1 MDNVEIT
8 PAILFDFDGTLVDSE
23 NIWLEAKIKALLE
36 LGISCEESELREFA
50 GQNLNAV
57 FSHFFA
63 ASEGHK
69 NQEKLDL
76 FRVNFYQVV
85 DDVALSLVPNYL
97 KEKEGAREVL
107 SRFKEDGF
115 VMAICSNAPT
125 YFIEATLSFLNLD
138 EFVKNIFSAANT
150 DKGKPNPFVYQKA
163 IDVLG
168 LNKKRTLA
176 LEDSKSGANAALAAG
191 IPVILLR
198 NSDYSEAKKGIH
210 YLESIKDLTPNFAK
224 GVLIDK

>member
-1 MDNVEIT
+1 MDTVEIT

-23 NIWLEAKIKALLE
+23 NIWLEAKIKALHKM
-36 LGISCEESELREFA
+36 GISCEENELREFA
-50 GQNLNAV
+50 GQNLNSV

-63 ASEGHK
+63 DLEGHK
-69 NQEKLDL
+69 NQEELDL
-76 FRVNFYQVV
+76 FRVSFYQVV
-85 DDVALSLVPNYL
+85 DDAALSLVPNYV

-107 SRFKEDGF
+107 TRFKEAGF
-115 VMAICSNAPT
+115 VLAICSNAPT
-125 YFIEATLSFLNLD
+125 YFIEATLSFLKLD
-138 EFVKNIFSAANT
+138 GFIENIFSAANT

-168 LNKKRTLA
+168 LNKKCTLA

-191 IPVILLR
+191 IPVILLQ
-198 NSDYSEAKKGIH
+198 NSEYSEAKKDIH